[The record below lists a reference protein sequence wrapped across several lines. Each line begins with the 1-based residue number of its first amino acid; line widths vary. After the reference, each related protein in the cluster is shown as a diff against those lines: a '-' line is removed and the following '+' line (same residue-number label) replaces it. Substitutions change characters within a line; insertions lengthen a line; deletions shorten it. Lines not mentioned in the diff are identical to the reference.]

1 MIGQEKERKKA
12 QFKINKIGKRKKS
25 RRRSGGLS
33 PRPQMWSCS
42 IGPPDKWFN
51 VQSLKLAGDTCKW

>member
-33 PRPQMWSCS
+33 PRPQM
-42 IGPPDKWFN
+42 
-51 VQSLKLAGDTCKW
+51 